1 MWLDI
6 QIFGFRA
13 LWSPFY
19 LLFLLGLTLIYYLI
33 TGPYRKKFCD
43 HDKPTGRQQVYFYLS
58 MLLLYIIKGSPL
70 DLMTHITLTAHMIQM
85 AFYYLVFPIFLIKG
99 IPAWLWRKFVNLSGV
114 KSAMK
119 VLANPIVALLLFNG
133 LFSLYHIPV
142 IFDFSKSSVLAHATI
157 GLIILVAAFV
167 IWWPIVTPLEEYN
180 TMKPILKICYIFGS
194 IVLLSPACALII
206 FADAPL
212 FAAYS
217 QEGAFIQALSLC
229 VPGNVLQGLH
239 SAVSGPEM
247 FTSMSTMEDQQL
259 GGIVMQSIQEI
270 TYGIVLGKVFFK
282 WFNKESL
289 KVDPMPVNVETGT
302 HKTE

>member
-1 MWLDI
+1 HICL
-6 QIFGFRA
+6 FA
-13 LWSPFY
+13 L
-19 LLFLLGLTLIYYLI
+19 
-33 TGPYRKKFCD
+33 
-43 HDKPTGRQQVYFYLS
+43 
-58 MLLLYIIKGSPL
+58 
-70 DLMTHITLTAHMIQM
+70 MIQM
-85 AFYYLVFPIFLIKG
+85 SFYYLVFPILLIKG
-99 IPAWLWRKFVNLSGV
+99 IPAWIWRKVVDVSWV
-114 KSAMK
+114 KPVLK
-119 VLANPIVALLLFNG
+119 VLTKPIVALLLFNG

-142 IFDFSKSSVLAHATI
+142 IFDFSKSSVLAHAII
-157 GLIILVAAFV
+157 GLIILFAAFI
-167 IWWPIVTPLEEYN
+167 IWWPIMTPLEEYN

-259 GGIVMQSIQEI
+259 GGIV
-270 TYGIVLGKVFFK
+270 
-282 WFNKESL
+282 
-289 KVDPMPVNVETGT
+289 
-302 HKTE
+302 